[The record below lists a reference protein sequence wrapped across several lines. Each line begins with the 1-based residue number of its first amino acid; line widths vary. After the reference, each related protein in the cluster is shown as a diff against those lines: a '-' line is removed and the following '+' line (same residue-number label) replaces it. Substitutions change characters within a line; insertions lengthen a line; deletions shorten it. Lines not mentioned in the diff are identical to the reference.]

1 MGAGTTTGYCFGDDV
16 SQLGEYAWYKDNS
29 EKTTHPIGELKPN
42 AGGIFDM
49 HGNVWEWCQDWH
61 GPYESL
67 QVASDPTGPASGQNG
82 VAGRSTI
89 IQRTSA
95 LPTASASRTQSS
107 YLTPILS
114 LKLVQRRG
122 GGQSTVCR
130 FCDIAKNPFPAS
142 GRTGFSHLIWSK
154 FRGGRHH
161 ASNTS

>member
-67 QVASDPTGPASGQNG
+67 QVASDPTGPASGQNC
-82 VAGRSTI
+82 VACGGTFYYHPKDV
-89 IQRTSA
+89 RTA
-95 LPTASASRTQSS
+95 NR
-107 YLTPILS
+107 LS
-114 LKLVQRRG
+114 LQNTVELLNPDSLTQTGTKTG
-122 GGQSTVCR
+122 G
-130 FCDIAKNPFPAS
+130 
-142 GRTGFSHLIWSK
+142 WSIH
-154 FRGGRHH
+154 RV
-161 ASNTS
+161 SLL